1 MTLKKQLNEAI
12 KALKAEMKMKKME
25 EAVRH
30 ADEKERI
37 SREYAEQLEAL
48 INCVTEACLLYTS
61 PSPRDRTRSRMPS
74 SA

>member
-30 ADEKERI
+30 RRLSRADAPAK
-37 SREYAEQLEAL
+37 SRFF
-48 INCVTEACLLYTS
+48 
-61 PSPRDRTRSRMPS
+61 
-74 SA
+74 

>member
-30 ADEKERI
+30 AEEKERI

-48 INCVTEACLLYTS
+48 INCVTEAEETAVSYTHLTL
-61 PSPRDRTRSRMPS
+61 PTNREV
-74 SA
+74 

>member
-30 ADEKERI
+30 AEEKERI

-48 INCVTEACLLYTS
+48 INCVTEAEKKREGGGRKREKSFHFLG
-61 PSPRDRTRSRMPS
+61 
-74 SA
+74 